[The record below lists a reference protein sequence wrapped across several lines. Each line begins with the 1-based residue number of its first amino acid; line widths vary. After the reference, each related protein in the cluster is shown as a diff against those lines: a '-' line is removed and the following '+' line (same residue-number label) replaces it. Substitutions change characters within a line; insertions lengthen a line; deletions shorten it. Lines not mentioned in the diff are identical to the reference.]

1 LSLASLLFGRN
12 GRPLLE
18 HLDFLTHEPEEA
30 FRESSTTYLDGEQLH
45 DFRSDAF
52 LFHLRQHGHLPQ
64 REDHDADFQRAAA
77 VRILRGRDALED
89 EFAIDVPID
98 PRTGETCGKYSFEFE
113 EWAREQGKPAL
124 GPDEVEA
131 IENMARSLAAHG
143 AACDLLAN
151 GVAQGIVRSDYQG
164 VACQE
169 RFDWLSPH
177 RGIVALHV
185 CDGLSW
191 LDSTLRYGGTANLLA
206 FGRALLAAATGKT
219 VPVHVVAVEKSAPHR
234 CGVWHASRLLL
245 RGAERENEKTLRRLK
260 EYRDRDHWPTGY
272 ERVRVLKPLGF

>member
-1 LSLASLLFGRN
+1 MNLLSLWPGGN
-12 GRPLLE
+12 GHPLLE
-18 HLDFLTHEPEEA
+18 HLDFLIHEPEEA
-30 FRESSTTYLDGEQLH
+30 FRASATTHLDGEQLH

-52 LFHLRQHGHLPQ
+52 LFHQRQHGHLPR
-64 REDHDADFQRAAA
+64 REAHDADLQRAAA

-89 EFAIDVPID
+89 EFAIDGPVD
-98 PRTGETCGKYSFEFE
+98 SRTGEPGGKYSREFE
-113 EWAREQGKPAL
+113 ERAQEQGKPAL
-124 GPDEVEA
+124 GSDEAEVV
-131 IENMARSLAAHG
+131 ENMARSVAAHG

-151 GVAQGIVRSDYQG
+151 GVAQGVVRSNYQG
-164 VACQE
+164 VACQQ

-191 LDSTLRYGGTANLLA
+191 LDSTLRYGGTAHLLA
-206 FGRALLAAATGKT
+206 FCRGLLAAAVGKT
-219 VPVHVVAVEKSAPHR
+219 VPAHVIAVEKSAPHR

-245 RGAERENEKTLRRLK
+245 HGVQRENEKALRRLK
-260 EYRDRDHWPTGY
+260 QCRDRDHWPTGY